1 QQVSERDAFAELSR
15 FRTAF
20 YGCLS
25 ARADAFFELTDA
37 LLCAD
42 GPTRT
47 PVELSLLAEHQ
58 RGYGPLYGALNH
70 GRLDVDRLRDLLCVD
85 ATTAFRRAGRA
96 HRGRLP
102 VATRCPHSPTA
113 HGPCPPGAG
122 LLLSAQRDPGAIDLG
137 PGRVGRHARLIAAVA
152 DHYTDALEK
161 VIEAKR

>member
-1 QQVSERDAFAELSR
+1 MLHKEVQQEGRRVSVLPQGGGREALAELSR

-58 RGYGPLYGALNH
+58 RGYGSLYGALNH
-70 GRLDVDRLRDLLCVD
+70 GRFDASALRDLLVSLPLPWFD
-85 ATTAFRRAGRA
+85 RRIVLTVKPGEQRPELSLE
-96 HRGRLP
+96 RLHL
-102 VATRCPHSPTA
+102 CCSE
-113 HGPCPPGAG
+113 GA
-122 LLLSAQRDPGAIDLG
+122 L
-137 PGRVGRHARLIAAVA
+137 
-152 DHYTDALEK
+152 
-161 VIEAKR
+161 